1 MTLKSLTVSSGF
13 VPTRSGGPLIVFSVL
28 GSFDGTWFFRWKLDF
43 LMEVVRL
50 EFSSEGAVIRH
61 RRSFAF

>member
-28 GSFDGTWFFRWKLDF
+28 GSFDGTWLFRWKLDF
-43 LMEVVRL
+43 LMEVV
-50 EFSSEGAVIRH
+50 
-61 RRSFAF
+61 